1 MRTGANGSDI
11 IVKNKDGEYCARDL
25 DDYLFPILDWDLE
38 SITKFVKY
46 FEMGQGIWNR
56 RFLII
61 PPADFDTLD
70 YTSPVFPGYVMR
82 PNILCLFRM
91 SNNMPSRKSRDYNVV
106 RINPAV
112 FEDPKY
118 QVPNYCT
125 SKTKPARWGFRSHER
140 LLTDRDVFNENLG
153 HELGHALNEYHILA
167 LKGDAQCKVDQN
179 LQRCYGLTR
188 EELRNIMG
196 VGKEITKINAGPWLE
211 HLQYIVGCDPIY
223 STLVLLTDPNVQP
236 LPPRKIPIAKPKPA
250 FAGRR

>member
-1 MRTGANGSDI
+1 VRTGADGSEI

-25 DDYLFPILDWDLE
+25 NDYLFPILDWGLE

-56 RFLII
+56 KFLII

-70 YTSPVFPGYVMR
+70 YTSSVLPGYVMR

-91 SNNMPSRKSRDYNVV
+91 SNNMPSSKSRNYNVV

-118 QVPNYCT
+118 QVPNYRT
-125 SKTKPARWGFRSHER
+125 SETKPAKWGFRSHAR

-153 HELGHALNEYHILA
+153 HELGHALDEGHILA
-167 LKGDAQCKVDQN
+167 LKGDELVISFHRRRTGIFLLESFQASQTTLPIGAGGRAERRRSYGRAN
-179 LQRCYGLTR
+179 LYGSKR
-188 EELRNIMG
+188 
-196 VGKEITKINAGPWLE
+196 
-211 HLQYIVGCDPIY
+211 
-223 STLVLLTDPNVQP
+223 
-236 LPPRKIPIAKPKPA
+236 
-250 FAGRR
+250 

>member
-1 MRTGANGSDI
+1 M
-11 IVKNKDGEYCARDL
+11 
-25 DDYLFPILDWDLE
+25 
-38 SITKFVKY
+38 
-46 FEMGQGIWNR
+46 
-56 RFLII
+56 I
-61 PPADFDTLD
+61 PPA
-70 YTSPVFPGYVMR
+70 TSIHLITRVLYSPGMLCDPY
-82 PNILCLFRM
+82 LFCLFRM
-91 SNNMPSRKSRDYNVV
+91 SNNMPSRKSRDYDVV

-196 VGKEITKINAGPWLE
+196 VDKEITKINAGPWLE

-223 STLVLLTDPNVQP
+223 CTRVLSTDPNVQP